1 MTNRKQR
8 RHAGKPHGASYA
20 DVLAQKRFQQAVCA
34 EAVHSQ
40 AVQLQSEIRTQRV
53 LWMCCI
59 AMNRAFGVGPKR
71 FLDFTSELDKV
82 AAWYEEMLTNVD
94 EVYANEKLRRLASQC
109 SGIDV
114 SPLYDKEM
122 TEAALAFQNK

>member
-1 MTNRKQR
+1 
-8 RHAGKPHGASYA
+8 
-20 DVLAQKRFQQAVCA
+20 
-34 EAVHSQ
+34 
-40 AVQLQSEIRTQRV
+40 
-53 LWMCCI
+53 
-59 AMNRAFGVGPKR
+59 
-71 FLDFTSELDKV
+71 
-82 AAWYEEMLTNVD
+82 MLTNVD